1 MKGSCEMEKLL
12 TRAEELQERLIA
24 WRRTVHRYAEPGGE
38 EHRTAALVEAEAAR
52 LGLPV
57 IDGGQTSRIAVLDTG
72 RPGKT
77 VLLRAD
83 MDALPVTENPENL
96 RGPRCVLSENPGFS
110 HACGHDAH
118 TAMLLGAMALL
129 SEMRGELTGKILFC
143 FESDEE
149 NGSGWPKL
157 VPVLENF
164 DIDRC
169 FAIHVLSSLAA
180 GRFSIQPGG
189 RMSGM
194 VAVDAEFV
202 GRGGHGSRPDL
213 SVNPVFAAAAA
224 LSNLAVAA
232 ANRIDPGETLTL
244 GITAIQG
251 GSAFNVIPDRARVLG
266 TMRYFK
272 REIGQIALDMQ
283 KSVFDHTAAM
293 YGCTVEYAPRNR
305 VYLEPVVNDPGCV
318 ALARKNLPEEWLAQC
333 DPWYA
338 SETFSVCMNRWP
350 GALAFLGIQNE
361 ALGSGAEH
369 HNERFDLDEAV
380 LWRGAACYAGFAL
393 EALK

>member
-1 MKGSCEMEKLL
+1 MMNEKLL
-12 TRAEELQERLIA
+12 ELAKGEEPRIIA
-24 WRRTVHRYAEPGGE
+24 WRRELHRFPEPGGQE
-38 EHRTAALVEAEAAR
+38 ERTAALVEDQALR
-52 LGLPV
+52 LGLEILRV
-57 IDGGQTSRIAVLDTG
+57 GNTGRIALLDTG
-72 RPGKT
+72 RLGRT

-83 MDALPVTENPENL
+83 MDALPVPEHPENL
-96 RGPRCVLSENPGFS
+96 AGKRCCLSENPGYS

-118 TAMLLGAMALL
+118 TAMLLGAMEVLCRL
-129 SEMRGELTGKILFC
+129 REELTGRVIFC

-149 NGSGWPKL
+149 NGSGWPML
-157 VPVLENF
+157 LPVLEGLG
-164 DIDRC
+164 IDRC
-169 FAIHVLSSLAA
+169 FAIHVLSSLET
-180 GRFSIQPGG
+180 GKLSIQPGG

-251 GSAFNVIPDRARVLG
+251 GSVFNVIPDRARILG

-305 VYLEPVVNDPGCV
+305 IYLEPVVNDPAC
-318 ALARKNLPEEWLAQC
+318 AAMARANLPAEWLVDC

-350 GALAFLGIQNE
+350 GALAFLGIKNDD
-361 ALGSGAEH
+361 LGSGAEH
-369 HNERFDLDEAV
+369 HNEHFDVDESA
-380 LWRGAACYAGFAL
+380 LWRGTACYVGFAV
-393 EALK
+393 EALTE

>member
-1 MKGSCEMEKLL
+1 MKEKLL
-12 TRAEELQERLIA
+12 ELAKAAEPGIIA
-24 WRRTVHRYAEPGGE
+24 WRRELHRFPELGGRE
-38 EHRTAALVEAEAAR
+38 KRTGALVESVAEK

-57 IDGGQTSRIAVLDTG
+57 LAAGKPNRVAVLDTG
-72 RPGKT
+72 NPGRT

-83 MDALPVTENPENL
+83 MDALPVPEHPENL
-96 RGPRCVLSENPGFS
+96 RGKRCCVSENPGCS

-118 TAMLLGAMALL
+118 TAMLLGAMELL
-129 SEMRGELTGKILFC
+129 AGMRQELTGKILFC

-149 NGSGWPKL
+149 NGSGWPL
-157 VPVLENF
+157 LLPVLEGF
-164 DIDRC
+164 SIDRC
-169 FAIHVLSSLAA
+169 FAIHVLSSLES
-180 GRFSIQPGG
+180 GRVSIQPGG

-224 LSNLAVAA
+224 LNNLAVAA

-251 GSAFNVIPDRARVLG
+251 GSAFNVIPDRARILG

-272 REIGQIALDMQ
+272 REIGEIALEME

-305 VYLEPVVNDPGCV
+305 VYLEPVVNDPDCV
-318 ALARKNLPEEWLAQC
+318 RMARRNLPEAWLADC
-333 DPWYA
+333 EPWYA

-350 GALAFLGIQNE
+350 GALAFLGIKNDG
-361 ALGSGAEH
+361 LGSGAEH
-369 HNERFDLDEAV
+369 HNEHFDLDETA
-380 LWRGAACYAGFAL
+380 LWRGAACYAGFAVAAL
-393 EALK
+393 ED

>member
-1 MKGSCEMEKLL
+1 MNEKLL
-12 TRAEELQERLIA
+12 ELAKAEEPRIIA
-24 WRRTVHRYAEPGGE
+24 WRRELHRFPEPGGQE
-38 EHRTAALVEAEAAR
+38 ERTAALVEAQAVR
-52 LGLPV
+52 LGLE
-57 IDGGQTSRIAVLDTG
+57 IIRAGHNRLAILDTG
-72 RPGKT
+72 KTGKT

-83 MDALPVTENPENL
+83 MDALPVPEHPENL
-96 RGPRCVLSENPGFS
+96 AGKRCCPSENPGYS

-118 TAMLLGAMALL
+118 TAMLLGAMNVLCRIR
-129 SEMRGELTGKILFC
+129 EELTGRVIFC

-149 NGSGWPKL
+149 NGSGWPVL
-157 VPVLENF
+157 LPVLEGMGV
-164 DIDRC
+164 DRC
-169 FAIHVLSSLAA
+169 FAIHVLSSLET
-180 GRFSIQPGG
+180 GKLSIQPGG

-251 GSAFNVIPDRARVLG
+251 GSVFNVIPDRARILG

-305 VYLEPVVNDPGCV
+305 IYLEPVVNDPDCV
-318 ALARKNLPEEWLAQC
+318 RMARADLPAGWLAEC

-350 GALAFLGIQNE
+350 GALAFLGIKNA

-369 HNERFDLDEAV
+369 HNEHFDVDESA
-380 LWRGAACYAGFAL
+380 LWRGTACCAGFAVA
-393 EALK
+393 ALTE

>member
-1 MKGSCEMEKLL
+1 MNE
-12 TRAEELQERLIA
+12 RIIELSKAKENQIIA
-24 WRRTVHRYAEPGGE
+24 WRRELHRFPEPGGQE
-38 EHRTAALVEAEAAR
+38 VRTAALVEAQARR
-52 LGLPV
+52 LGLEVLQAGRPNL
-57 IDGGQTSRIAVLDTG
+57 IAVLDTG

-83 MDALPVTENPENL
+83 MDALPVPEHPENL
-96 RGPRCVLSENPGFS
+96 KGKRCCISENSGYS

-118 TAMLLGAMALL
+118 TAMLLGAMELL
-129 SEMRGELTGKILFC
+129 CAVRESLAGRVIFC

-149 NGSGWPKL
+149 NGSGWPL
-157 VPVLENF
+157 LFPVLEKMH
-164 DIDRC
+164 IDRC
-169 FAIHVLSSLAA
+169 FAIHVLSSLEA
-180 GRFSIQPGG
+180 GKLSIQPGG

-224 LSNLAVAA
+224 LSNLAVAS

-251 GSAFNVIPDRARVLG
+251 GSVFNVIPDRARILG

-283 KSVFDHTAAM
+283 RSVYDHTAAM

-305 VYLEPVVNDPGCV
+305 IYLEPVVNDPDCV
-318 ALARKNLPEEWLAQC
+318 RMARKNLPHQWLADC
-333 DPWYA
+333 EPWYA

-350 GALAFLGIQNE
+350 GALAFLGIKNDE
-361 ALGSGAEH
+361 LGSGAEH
-369 HNERFDLDEAV
+369 HNERFDLDESA
-380 LWRGAACYAGFAL
+380 LWRGTACYALFAA
-393 EALK
+393 EALRES

>member
-1 MKGSCEMEKLL
+1 MMKEKLL
-12 TRAEELQERLIA
+12 ALAKAEEPRIIA
-24 WRRTVHRYAEPGGE
+24 WRRALHRFPEPGGQE
-38 EHRTAALVEAEAAR
+38 ERTAALVEQEALR
-52 LGLPV
+52 LGLEV
-57 IDGGQTSRIAVLDTG
+57 IHVGKTGRIAILDTG
-72 RPGKT
+72 KPGKT

-83 MDALPVTENPENL
+83 MDALPVPEHPENL
-96 RGPRCVLSENPGFS
+96 MEKRCVISENPGCS

-118 TAMLLGAMALL
+118 TAMLLGAMNVLCCIR
-129 SEMRGELTGKILFC
+129 EELTGRVVFC

-149 NGSGWPKL
+149 NGSGWPVL
-157 VPVLENF
+157 LPVLEGMG
-164 DIDRC
+164 IDRC
-169 FAIHVLSSLAA
+169 FAIHVLSSLES
-180 GRFSIQPGG
+180 GKLSIQPGG

-224 LSNLAVAA
+224 LSNLAVAS

-251 GSAFNVIPDRARVLG
+251 GSVFNVIPDRARILG

-305 VYLEPVVNDPGCV
+305 IYLEPVVNDPECV
-318 ALARKNLPEEWLAQC
+318 RLARQSLPDDWLADC
-333 DPWYA
+333 GPWYA

-350 GALAFLGIQNE
+350 GALAFLGIKNE
-361 ALGSGAEH
+361 KLGSGAEH
-369 HNERFDLDEAV
+369 HNERFDVDESA
-380 LWRGAACYAGFAL
+380 LWRGTACYAGFAL
-393 EALK
+393 TE

>member
-1 MKGSCEMEKLL
+1 MERLMQMGKALEEKLVS
-12 TRAEELQERLIA
+12 
-24 WRRTVHRYAEPGGE
+24 WRRTVHRLAEPGGA
-38 EHRTAALVEAEAAR
+38 EHQTAALIEREAAR

-57 IDGGQTSRIAVLDTG
+57 IDGGQTSRIAVLDAG

-83 MDALPVTENPENL
+83 MDALPVPEHPKNL
-96 RGPRCVLSENPGFS
+96 KGARCVRSENPGFS

-118 TAMLLGAMALL
+118 TAMLLGAMELL
-129 SEMRGELTGKILFC
+129 TQLREELTGRVLFC

-149 NGSGWPKL
+149 NGSGWPLL
-157 VPVLENF
+157 VPVLEGLG
-164 DIDRC
+164 IDFC
-169 FAIHVLSSLAA
+169 FAIHVLSSLES
-180 GRFSIQPGG
+180 GKLSIQPGG

-251 GSAFNVIPDRARVLG
+251 GSAFNVIPDRARILG

-272 REIGQIALDMQ
+272 REIGQTALDME
-283 KSVFDHTAAM
+283 KSVFEHTAAM

-305 VYLEPVVNDPGCV
+305 IYLEPVVNDPDCV
-318 ALARKNLPEEWLAQC
+318 RMARKNLPGEWLADC

-350 GALAFLGIQNE
+350 GALAFLGIQNGE
-361 ALGSGAEH
+361 LGSGAEH
-369 HNERFDLDEAV
+369 HNERFDVDESV
-380 LWRGAACYAGFAL
+380 LWRGAVCYAAFAA
-393 EALK
+393 EALAE

>member
-1 MKGSCEMEKLL
+1 MKEKLL
-12 TRAEELQERLIA
+12 KLAQAAQPQIIT
-24 WRRTVHRYAEPGGE
+24 WRRELHRCPELGGQE
-38 EHRTAALVEAEAAR
+38 KRTAELVESVAEK
-52 LGLPV
+52 LGLP
-57 IDGGQTSRIAVLDTG
+57 ILPAGKPNRIAVLDTG
-72 RPGKT
+72 KPGKT

-83 MDALPVTENPENL
+83 MDALPVPEHPENL
-96 RGPRCVLSENPGFS
+96 KGTRCCVSENPGCS

-118 TAMLLGAMALL
+118 TAMLLGAMELL
-129 SEMRGELTGKILFC
+129 AGLREELTGRIYFC
-143 FESDEE
+143 IESDEE
-149 NGSGWPKL
+149 NGSGWPVL
-157 VPVLENF
+157 LPVLEGLG
-164 DIDRC
+164 IDRC
-169 FAIHVLSSLAA
+169 FAIHVLSSLEA
-180 GRFSIQPGG
+180 GKLSIQPGG

-224 LSNLAVAA
+224 LNNLAVAA

-251 GSAFNVIPDRARVLG
+251 GSVFNVIPDRARILG

-293 YGCTVEYAPRNR
+293 YGCSVEYAPRNR
-305 VYLEPVVNDPGCV
+305 IYLEPVVNDPACV
-318 ALARKNLPEEWLAQC
+318 RMARRNLPADWLT
-333 DPWYA
+333 DWEPWYA

-350 GALAFLGIQNE
+350 GALAFLGIKNE

-369 HNERFDLDEAV
+369 HNERFDLDEGA
-380 LWRGAACYAGFAL
+380 LWRGTACYAAFAL
-393 EALK
+393 AALED

>member
-1 MKGSCEMEKLL
+1 MNE
-12 TRAEELQERLIA
+12 RIIELSKAKENQIIA
-24 WRRTVHRYAEPGGE
+24 WRRELHRFPEPGGQE
-38 EHRTAALVEAEAAR
+38 ARTAALVEAQARR
-52 LGLPV
+52 LGLEVLQAGRPNL
-57 IDGGQTSRIAVLDTG
+57 IAVLDTG
-72 RPGKT
+72 KPGKT

-83 MDALPVTENPENL
+83 MDALPVPEHPENL
-96 RGPRCVLSENPGFS
+96 KGKRCCLSENPGYS

-118 TAMLLGAMALL
+118 TAMLLGAMELL
-129 SEMRGELTGKILFC
+129 SEMREALTGKLLFC

-149 NGSGWPKL
+149 NGSGWPL
-157 VPVLENF
+157 LLPVLEGL

-169 FAIHVLSSLAA
+169 FAIHVLSSLEA
-180 GRFSIQPGG
+180 GKLSIQPGG

-224 LSNLAVAA
+224 LSNLAVAS

-251 GSAFNVIPDRARVLG
+251 GSVFNVIPDRARILG

-283 KSVFDHTAAM
+283 RSVFDHTAAM

-305 VYLEPVVNDPGCV
+305 IYLEPVVNDPEC
-318 ALARKNLPEEWLAQC
+318 AAMARKNLPQQWLADC
-333 DPWYA
+333 EPWYA

-350 GALAFLGIQNE
+350 GALAFLGIKNDE
-361 ALGSGAEH
+361 LGSGAEH
-369 HNERFDLDEAV
+369 HNEHFDLDESA
-380 LWRGAACYAGFAL
+380 LWRGTACYALFAV
-393 EALK
+393 EALRGS

>member
-1 MKGSCEMEKLL
+1 MKEKLL
-12 TRAEELQERLIA
+12 KMAKGMESRVIA
-24 WRRTVHRYAEPGGE
+24 WRRELHRLAEPGGQE
-38 EHRTAALVEAEAAR
+38 VRTGALVESQAKR
-52 LGLPV
+52 LGLELLGAGAPN
-57 IDGGQTSRIAVLDTG
+57 RIAVLDTG
-72 RPGKT
+72 RPGRT

-83 MDALPVTENPENL
+83 MDALPVLEHPENL
-96 RGPRCVLSENPGFS
+96 AGKRQVISENPGCS

-118 TAMLLGAMALL
+118 TAMLLGAMEL
-129 SEMRGELTGKILFC
+129 LTGLREELSGIILFC

-149 NGSGWPKL
+149 NGSGWPIL
-157 VPVLENF
+157 LPVLEGLN
-164 DIDRC
+164 IDRC
-169 FAIHVLSSLAA
+169 FAIHVLSSLEA
-180 GRFSIQPGG
+180 GKLSIQPGG

-224 LSNLAVAA
+224 LSNLAVAS
-232 ANRIDPGETLTL
+232 ANRINPGETLTL

-251 GSAFNVIPDRARVLG
+251 GSVFNVIPDRARVLG

-283 KSVFDHTAAM
+283 RSVFDHTAAM

-305 VYLEPVVNDPGCV
+305 IYLEPVVNDPDC
-318 ALARKNLPEEWLAQC
+318 AAMARQNLPAGWLC
-333 DPWYA
+333 DCEPWYA

-350 GALAFLGIQNE
+350 GALAFLGIKND

-369 HNERFDLDEAV
+369 HNERFDVDESV
-380 LWRGAACYAGFAL
+380 LWRGAACYAGFAV
-393 EALK
+393 EAMKE

>member
-1 MKGSCEMEKLL
+1 MMNEKLL
-12 TRAEELQERLIA
+12 ELAKGEEPRIIA
-24 WRRTVHRYAEPGGE
+24 WRRELHRFPEPGGQE
-38 EHRTAALVEAEAAR
+38 ERTAALVEDQALR
-52 LGLPV
+52 LGLEILRV
-57 IDGGQTSRIAVLDTG
+57 GNTGRIALLDTG
-72 RPGKT
+72 RPGRT

-83 MDALPVTENPENL
+83 MDALPVPEHPENL
-96 RGPRCVLSENPGFS
+96 AGKRCCLSENPGYS

-118 TAMLLGAMALL
+118 TAMLLGAMEVLCRL
-129 SEMRGELTGKILFC
+129 REELTGRVIFC

-149 NGSGWPKL
+149 NGSGWPVL
-157 VPVLENF
+157 LPVLEGLG
-164 DIDRC
+164 IDRC
-169 FAIHVLSSLAA
+169 FAIHVLSSLET
-180 GRFSIQPGG
+180 GKLSIQPGG

-251 GSAFNVIPDRARVLG
+251 GSVFNVIPDRARILG

-305 VYLEPVVNDPGCV
+305 IYLEPVVNDPAC
-318 ALARKNLPEEWLAQC
+318 AAMARANLPAEWLVDC

-350 GALAFLGIQNE
+350 GALAFLGIKNDD
-361 ALGSGAEH
+361 LGSGAEH
-369 HNERFDLDEAV
+369 HNEHFDVDESA
-380 LWRGAACYAGFAL
+380 LWRGTACYVGFAV
-393 EALK
+393 EALTE

>member
-1 MKGSCEMEKLL
+1 MNE
-12 TRAEELQERLIA
+12 RIIELSKAKENQIIA
-24 WRRTVHRYAEPGGE
+24 WRRELHRFPEPGGQE
-38 EHRTAALVEAEAAR
+38 VRTAALVEAQARR
-52 LGLPV
+52 LGLEVLQEGRPNL
-57 IDGGQTSRIAVLDTG
+57 IAVLDTG
-72 RPGKT
+72 KPGRT
-77 VLLRAD
+77 VHLRAD
-83 MDALPVTENPENL
+83 MDALPVPEHPENL
-96 RGPRCVLSENPGFS
+96 KGKRCCLSENPGYS

-129 SEMRGELTGKILFC
+129 CAMREDLTGRVIFC

-149 NGSGWPKL
+149 NGSGWPL
-157 VPVLENF
+157 LLPVLEEMH
-164 DIDRC
+164 IDRC
-169 FAIHVLSSLAA
+169 FAIHVLSSLEA
-180 GRFSIQPGG
+180 GKLSIQPGG

-224 LSNLAVAA
+224 LSNLAVAS

-251 GSAFNVIPDRARVLG
+251 GSVFNVIPDRARILG

-283 KSVFDHTAAM
+283 RSVFDHTAAM

-305 VYLEPVVNDPGCV
+305 IYLEPVVNDPEC
-318 ALARKNLPEEWLAQC
+318 AAMARKNLPHQWLADC
-333 DPWYA
+333 EPWYA

-350 GALAFLGIQNE
+350 GALAFLGIKNDE
-361 ALGSGAEH
+361 LGSGAEH
-369 HNERFDLDEAV
+369 HNERFDLDESA
-380 LWRGAACYAGFAL
+380 LWRGTACYALFAA
-393 EALK
+393 EALRES